1 MGAGSHFSL
10 FLSMRDLMPF
20 RLPGRFYFSSA
31 VVTFPFRDVYV
42 ALLFQNMRD
51 LLLFE
56 SSGRFAASSAV
67 VTFPF

>member
-1 MGAGSHFSL
+1 MGAGPRFSL
-10 FLSMRDLMPF
+10 FLSMRDLLLF
-20 RLPGRFYFSSA
+20 RLPGRFYFSST
-31 VVTFPFRDVYV
+31 VVTFPFRDIYV